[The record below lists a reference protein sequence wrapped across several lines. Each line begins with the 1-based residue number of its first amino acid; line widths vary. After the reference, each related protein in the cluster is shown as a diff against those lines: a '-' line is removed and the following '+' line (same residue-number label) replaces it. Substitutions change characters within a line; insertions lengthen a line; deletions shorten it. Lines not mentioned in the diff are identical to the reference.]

1 MAGRGAA
8 TGYGALKWFRRTV
21 MLGIVLNAAFFLPGL
36 FAPRLLESWF
46 DFGVTNTLHWL
57 QNVSYLLI
65 LITAAYIPV
74 IRDAFRYMF
83 ITVLIVA
90 GRFGAGT
97 LFLLGVLFMNYP
109 RGMLTLAL
117 GDLILSTIQ
126 TFLLIRLLRDG
137 DPKSGWPL
145 GV

>member
-1 MAGRGAA
+1 MAGAPAGG
-8 TGYGALKWFRRTV
+8 GYSALKWFRRSV
-21 MLGIVLNAAFFLPGL
+21 MLGLLLNAAFFLPGL
-36 FAPRLLESWF
+36 FAPRLLEGWF

-57 QNVSYLLI
+57 QNVSLLLI
-65 LITAAYIPV
+65 IVTACYIPV
-74 IRDAFRYMF
+74 LMDAFRYIF

-109 RGMLTLAL
+109 KGMLTLAL
-117 GDLILSTIQ
+117 GDLVLSAIQ
-126 TFLLIRLLRDG
+126 TLLLIRLLREG

-145 GV
+145 GA